1 MEHLNLPTIVLAC
14 KSDLEHRVDP
24 DHATAVLA
32 RYDVG
37 LVEVTVASSFGK
49 DKMRE
54 SFGLILRAIHDDKR
68 QYLLH
73 SHSQR
78 IQQLSFCV
86 VNGGASS
93 RDAFRNPASPAIIP
107 SPMHWDISRASST
120 TPTASSTVT
129 GNSPLSSQAR
139 IRSPR
144 LPTASEE
151 SPRTPRTPM
160 SPTRTRS
167 MSDLLSER
175 ERQDREWEANGGG
188 QGLDTSGSRSRG
200 SSNTRYSGAT
210 EGVGSFDEANET
222 TRSIASRES

>member
-1 MEHLNLPTIVLAC
+1 MNLPTIVLAC

-24 DHATAVLA
+24 NHATAVLA

-37 LVEVTVASSFGK
+37 LVEVTVANSFGK

-54 SFGLILRAIHDDKR
+54 AFAWLFRAIGSDKR

-73 SHSQR
+73 SRSYC
-78 IQQLSFCV
+78 IQQLSFYI
-86 VNGGASS
+86 VNGGA
-93 RDAFRNPASPAIIP
+93 RDTFRNPASPAVIS

-151 SPRTPRTPM
+151 APRTPRTPM

-188 QGLDTSGSRSRG
+188 QSLDTSGSRSRG

-210 EGVGSFDEANET
+210 EGVGSLDEANET
-222 TRSIASRES
+222 TRSIASRDS